1 MEEFPAFQKDSL
13 HGREAPSKG
22 VWQRCTG
29 SALPRTGHPPTP
41 TPSHENYIPKTSAY
55 PALQR
60 ACGTLQRPFDVTLSF
75 QLKNQACRV

>member
-29 SALPRTGHPPTP
+29 SALPMKGHPPTP
-41 TPSHENYIPKTSAY
+41 TPSPEGAELYS
-55 PALQR
+55 
-60 ACGTLQRPFDVTLSF
+60 
-75 QLKNQACRV
+75 